1 LLAGRVNAQAP
12 SVPDVIRAHSF
23 ERVNSKGTVDA
34 ILRPSSDMTVG
45 GTPGVAVC
53 DVKGNTMAM
62 HGVSHIVNKVTGAKT
77 TTEPSLI
84 TLYDANGNVIFQKP

>member
-1 LLAGRVNAQAP
+1 
-12 SVPDVIRAHSF
+12 
-23 ERVNSKGTVDA
+23 
-34 ILRPSSDMTVG
+34 MTVG

-53 DVKGNTMAM
+53 DVKGNTMVM